1 MDEDVENETK
11 WVVLSKTV
19 ALLNILLGVR
29 EMLVVGVNVFAPL
42 PVVPEIEGDGERVM
56 VPLLNEVLL
65 PLGVDIGLFEE
76 EAEFLKK
83 SMEGVEK
90 ELRLEVVDILSRFEN
105 DPWGVE
111 VMEGEKEGGRGVIVS
126 LKNDE
131 DT

>member
-90 ELRLEVVDILSRFEN
+90 EL
-105 DPWGVE
+105 
-111 VMEGEKEGGRGVIVS
+111 
-126 LKNDE
+126 
-131 DT
+131 